1 MRRCRSGS
9 RGRQS
14 TQDASDLATT
24 EPTGQHLSSVE
35 EHDRYSI
42 AEFGGKTGVVRI
54 DDLEVPT
61 LPADP
66 VRHQWKSC
74 SADTA
79 DATGDK
85 ANRPHQLES
94 PVQVETASA
103 SGNVHRLMRPM
114 TALTIVFLLLLLTVA
129 GIVFVIQLVSV
140 S

>member
-14 TQDASDLATT
+14 AQDASDLATT
-24 EPTGQHLSSVE
+24 EPAGQHLLSVE
-35 EHDRYSI
+35 EHHRYPI
-42 AEFGGKTGVVRI
+42 AELGGKTGVVGI
-54 DDLEVPT
+54 DDLELPT
-61 LPADP
+61 LPTDP
-66 VRHQWKSC
+66 VRHQWQSR
-74 SADTA
+74 SADA
-79 DATGDK
+79 ARATGDE
-85 ANRPHQLES
+85 ANRPHQQEH
-94 PVQVETASA
+94 PVQVEMASA